1 MTPRHDLSDAATKA
15 DLAELRADMKE
26 WRDTMKA
33 DMKEWRNAMRADI
46 AGVKSETR
54 AINRRMDGLL
64 HTLLAGLFVVVAASV
79 GVIIAVL

>member
-15 DLAELRADMKE
+15 DLAELRADI
-26 WRDTMKA
+26 A
-33 DMKEWRNAMRADI
+33 EWRNAMRADI

>member
-1 MTPRHDLSDAATKA
+1 MTHSLGYDLSDVATKA
-15 DLAELRADMKE
+15 DLADLRADLRVDMKE
-26 WRDTMKA
+26 WRDT
-33 DMKEWRNAMRADI
+33 MRADI